1 MSSRASDPRVRARS
15 FAIAACAATA
25 IGVVSATSGCHAP
38 VQASTPPA
46 RDSMP
51 TAPAASAA
59 HATVGATDTQ
69 PARRTPAEAEPAQQ
83 APAESAATSTAPR
96 TLALPHG
103 WGALSPADFEE
114 ALARWNPAGEPGR
127 LDVESLGLLARTLEQ
142 EPPRALRAVLLLAH
156 ANDPDADAALL
167 ARLERRV
174 APADYA
180 FPAVDVTAAAAL
192 ARMTVGSVAA
202 PQIAQRAAVL
212 EELAHGRRPHTM
224 MAVRTECAASALRL
238 GRAGAIAFLLGVL
251 REGTPAREPRPSWTR
266 GETRTED
273 LAWSQWRASEALSER
288 AGIPCAYRPEANA
301 LERAQAALELEQIL
315 TGARPSPPQNPVS
328 SR

>member
-1 MSSRASDPRVRARS
+1 MSFRAPRFRAHAAAQAQAR
-15 FAIAACAATA
+15 AGPWTIAALAATA
-25 IGVVSATSGCHAP
+25 TIVTSTSSCVEPLHVHAEPVRDSVPPAPIASAT
-38 VQASTPPA
+38 
-46 RDSMP
+46 
-51 TAPAASAA
+51 PAAS
-59 HATVGATDTQ
+59 GATALEAGT
-69 PARRTPAEAEPAQQ
+69 PAQQTPAEA
-83 APAESAATSTAPR
+83 APTPPVPR
-96 TLALPHG
+96 ALALPHG
-103 WGALSPADFEE
+103 WGALAPAEFEE
-114 ALARWNPAGEPGR
+114 ALARWNPDGEPGR
-127 LDVESLGLLARTLEQ
+127 LDAEALALLARTLDQ

-156 ANDPDADAALL
+156 AADPAADAALL

-192 ARMTVGSVAA
+192 ARRPSESGTAA
-202 PQIAQRAAVL
+202 AQVEQRAAVL

-238 GRAGAIAFLLGVL
+238 GRTAAIAFLLGVL

-273 LAWSQWRASEALSER
+273 LAWSQWRAAEALAER
-288 AGIPCAYRPEANA
+288 AGIPSAYRPEGPAN
-301 LERAQAALELEQIL
+301 ERAQVALVLEQIL
-315 TGARPSPPQNPVS
+315 FGARPSPPPS